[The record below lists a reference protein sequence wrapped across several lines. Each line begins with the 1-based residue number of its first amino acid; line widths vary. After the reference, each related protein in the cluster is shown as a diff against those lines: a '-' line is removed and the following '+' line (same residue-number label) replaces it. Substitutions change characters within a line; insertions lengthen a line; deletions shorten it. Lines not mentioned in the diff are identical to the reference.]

1 MSLKKLLKLSDA
13 LASASHN
20 ERMSRFHLK
29 PDRAEVIVPAADIYT
44 RVMQLA
50 QATHMHVPKVGLSDG
65 MVLAVYKAWKAS
77 EKG

>member
-1 MSLKKLLKLSDA
+1 
-13 LASASHN
+13 
-20 ERMSRFHLK
+20 MSRFHLK

-65 MVLAVYKAWKAS
+65 MVWPSTKRGRPP
-77 EKG
+77 KGVTLPETFQQIVQA